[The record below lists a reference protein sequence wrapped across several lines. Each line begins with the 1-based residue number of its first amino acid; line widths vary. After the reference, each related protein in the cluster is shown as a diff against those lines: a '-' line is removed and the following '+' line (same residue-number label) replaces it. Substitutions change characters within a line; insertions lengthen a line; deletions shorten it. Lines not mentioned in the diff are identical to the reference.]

1 MSDRRQ
7 MTTASAQPMPTAPA
21 SGAHQFAPTVENRA
35 ATLAPGPLRVVAFNA
50 QGGIRFD
57 GIVRCFTREPLRG
70 AGVIL
75 LSEADFG
82 TRRSGRRKVASELAD
97 ALGMSCAYVP
107 EFGLQNSAGKIV
119 SYLGNAI
126 LSREPLE
133 DVIAIALPKV
143 SARYPRMPRSLGR
156 VTRIGEQAVIIAKIR
171 VRGTA
176 IWVCVAHLDSR
187 AHPAG
192 REMQMAAILEA
203 FPSDGP
209 AVLGGDLNTTTVELM
224 DPGSVRIVLRDMLLN
239 SRRFRD
245 PRAHEPLLARLED
258 AGFATHGVNVE
269 GRPTFTFARI
279 VPPWMRPKLD
289 WLALRDAQPVPGS
302 ARVIPARPSY
312 FATRVSDHD
321 FIAIDVA
328 I

>member
-1 MSDRRQ
+1 
-7 MTTASAQPMPTAPA
+7 
-21 SGAHQFAPTVENRA
+21 
-35 ATLAPGPLRVVAFNA
+35 VAFNA

-57 GIVRCFTREPLRG
+57 GILRCLAREPLRG

-82 TRRSGRRKVASELAD
+82 TIRSGRRKVASELAD
-97 ALGMSCAYVP
+97 ALGISCAYVP

-133 DVIAIALPKV
+133 DVVAIALPKV
-143 SARYPRMPRSLGR
+143 STRYPRMPRSLGR
-156 VTRIGEQAVIIAKIR
+156 VTRIGNQAAIVAKIR
-171 VRGTA
+171 VRGTP
-176 IWVCVAHLDSR
+176 IWICVAHLDSR

-192 REMQMAAILEA
+192 RELQMASILEI
-203 FPSDGP
+203 FPPGGP
-209 AVLGGDLNTTTVELM
+209 AVLGGDLNTTTVELI
-224 DPGSVRIVLRDMLLN
+224 DPASVRVVLRDMLLN

-245 PRAHEPLLARLED
+245 PRAYEPLLGRLED
-258 AGFATHGVNVE
+258 AGFTTRGVNVE
-269 GRPTFTFARI
+269 GRATFTFARI

-289 WLALRDAQPVPGS
+289 WLALRDVQSVPGS
-302 ARVIPARPSY
+302 ARVIPARPGY